1 MRPSQT
7 WGDKLPKG
15 GGENLKAWNRQ
26 KPGTALVDDTGRGAP
41 ELPRWAGDGAKR
53 PARGSAFLWLGQSDP
68 QLSSLGSTAGFR
80 VPLATKNH
88 SNRNSWHFCCVKRCL
103 GFESTEIIP
112 FHDHCS
118 PGHCL
123 IERRQGRQ
131 KTTEALLSL
140 HRQKGWEL
148 TWTQKSWLGGLIT

>member
-26 KPGTALVDDTGRGAP
+26 KPGTALVDDPGRGAP
-41 ELPRWAGDGAKR
+41 ELPRWADDGAER
-53 PARGSAFLWLGQSDP
+53 PARGSAFLRLGRSDP
-68 QLSSLGSTAGFR
+68 LLSLLGSTAGFR
-80 VPLATKNH
+80 VPFATKNH

-103 GFESTEIIP
+103 GFEPTEIIP
-112 FHDHCS
+112 FMTTVLLDTVWQR
-118 PGHCL
+118 GGRAD
-123 IERRQGRQ
+123 RRR
-131 KTTEALLSL
+131 LRLR
-140 HRQKGWEL
+140 RQKGWEL